1 MYRYCYS
8 EKTLSK
14 GPVASVMPSW
24 GTEPVRVNSGQTPYP
39 GAPATGEREE
49 AFGPTVDT
57 YSPQKLAFN

>member
-1 MYRYCYS
+1 
-8 EKTLSK
+8 
-14 GPVASVMPSW
+14 MPSW